1 MSKIRKKT
9 GRILLIAYVVIFCI
23 PAALFALLR
32 TPLIQQFI
40 ANKLAAYFSDELHT
54 KVMIGSIDIRF
65 PLDITLCDV
74 YVEDLHRKP
83 LISAREI
90 TIAPENLDFSFSS
103 LEFEK
108 VLFNE
113 ANFRLVKYHG
123 DDKPN
128 IDFIVSYFSGKP
140 QEKSSE
146 KKTSSSLYVNI
157 VELRNCSF
165 IYQDQNRDTLH
176 ASNINFNNLMLTN
189 VSLIADNINI
199 ADSITSV
206 NIKHLVCTDRSGFN
220 LFHLS
225 SQFSMTSNQIKASN
239 VELLT
244 NNSSLNLDL
253 SFRYDSMPDF
263 NDFVNKVTI
272 DANFRKSKLSF
283 VDIVSFVPALKGIDN
298 TAIVTG
304 YAHGTISN
312 LYAENMKLETG
323 KKTHLY
329 FNLSMKGLPD
339 FNSTNIHFEL
349 INGNVLLAD
358 LEQLSLPGGKKLNL
372 GKSLGNLNS
381 AAITANFDGTIED
394 FAANVIAKTNSG
406 FVKADVVSHGAFP
419 NPVYSG
425 NVLVENFNLN
435 PFVGTAVPL
444 GAITASVDF
453 AGHGASET
461 NYFVEGKAE
470 IASIDYNHYTYSSI
484 QVNGKTKPG
493 SFEGRLLMNDPNAAL
508 DFNGIID
515 FSESLPVYDFIAQI
529 ENINLTALHFNR
541 NDSAAGLSGIVDIS
555 IKGNDPDNM
564 LGRIGLNNFEYYEGK
579 NDVFLSS
586 LQLKLEEID
595 SLKKRIELKS
605 DLVNGSI
612 EGQFVFAEI
621 GKALQSYLSNYIPSY
636 YAADSTVKNLS
647 QQAFS
652 FNFSIKDVQPVL
664 NIFATGLVVSP
675 NSIARGNFNLADNY
689 LKTEIASNFVKS
701 GSIMS
706 VNPVVIAETF
716 NNNIYLTAQC
726 DRLVYN
732 DSLELGNVVVN
743 TVTFNDNSSFSL
755 FWKNE
760 NSTKAYSGDL
770 SGDILFR
777 KGMPLMVKFD
787 ESDLVLND
795 SLYHIAETGVI
806 EVDTT
811 EIKVSNFAIYSSA
824 QKLMID
830 GRISKD
836 PYDFIQVSFENVLL
850 DDFDDLTRSAS
861 IDLEGTVNGYVL
873 LSNLYDVPD
882 YRADIQIGKLF
893 LNKNFVGDANI
904 KSSWDQV
911 KHAVYSEA
919 EIISTGNVGS
929 NVPLSIK
936 GFFNPR
942 DKENM
947 LDLTVTLDRFNLK
960 LIQPYLKS
968 FSSKI
973 DGSCDGKIAVKG
985 SIDKPDVIGTVTF
998 RRTNILIDY
1007 LNMYYSFANT
1017 LQINNSEISMRNT
1030 TFFDA
1035 HGKSAFGDLVV
1046 THNHF
1051 SDFNFDIS
1059 LQPEKMQFLNT
1070 TARDND
1076 YFYGTAYAS
1085 GMVKIFGPP
1094 NNISIE
1100 VAATTDPGS
1109 VLYIPITSVGEVYEN
1124 NFISFVSAAADT
1136 GKAVTD
1142 IKVGDTGINLV
1153 FDLDVTSDA
1162 EVQIVFDPKI
1172 GDVMKGRGQ
1181 GRIRMTIDRSGEFLM
1196 FGSLE
1201 IEEGDYLFT
1210 LENVLNKHFLVDP
1223 GGIIRWNG
1231 DPYEGEMDLVARYNI
1246 KTSLYELV
1254 SVADPSEI
1262 YKKKVPIS
1270 CLMHLSG
1277 NLLSPDIS
1285 FDLDLPGSD
1294 ENTKNLVHT
1303 IIGNPEEMNRQ
1314 VFALLIL
1321 NSFIPAERSSFN
1333 SPISQ
1338 GVGATSSE
1346 LITSQFSN
1354 WLSQISKDFDV
1365 GFSYSQG
1372 NEVSTSQVEVA
1383 LSTQIFNDRIVL
1395 ESNVV
1400 VGGNQVGT
1408 PENQQASSIVG
1419 DVSIEYKITPDGKF
1433 RVKAFNRSN
1442 TVDIVTNNA
1451 PYTQGVAF
1459 FYRRDFDRFGELWRR
1474 KNKQKTTE

>member
-9 GRILLIAYVVIFCI
+9 VRILLIAYVVIFCI

-32 TPLIQQFI
+32 TPFVQLFI
-40 ANKLAAYFSDELHT
+40 ANQLASYFSSELHT
-54 KVMIGSIDIRF
+54 KVEIGSVDIRF
-65 PLDITLCDV
+65 PLDITLSDV
-74 YVEDLHRKP
+74 YVEDLHRNP
-83 LISAREI
+83 LISAHEI
-90 TIAPENLDFSFSS
+90 TIAPDNLDFSFSS
-103 LEFEK
+103 LDFEK
-108 VLFNE
+108 VLVSE
-113 ANFRLVKYHG
+113 ANFRLMKYEG
-123 DDKPN
+123 EEKPN
-128 IDFIVSYFSGKP
+128 IDFIISYFTAPPKEKTT
-140 QEKSSE
+140 QTKSSP
-146 KKTSSSLYVNI
+146 SMHVN
-157 VELRNCSF
+157 VFELRNCSF
-165 IYQDQNRDTLH
+165 MYQDQNRDTAD
-176 ASNINFNNLMLTN
+176 ASNINFNNIFLTN
-189 VSLIADNINI
+189 LNLLAENMVQTDSLTCANL
-199 ADSITSV
+199 
-206 NIKHLVCTDRSGFN
+206 KHVAFSDRSGFS

-225 SQFSMTSNQIKASN
+225 SQVSMTNKKIDAKNLQ
-239 VELLT
+239 LLA
-244 NNSSLNLDL
+244 NNSSLDLDL
-253 SFRYDSMPDF
+253 SFNYDSIPDF
-263 NDFVNKVTI
+263 NDFLNKVSL
-272 DANFRKSKLSF
+272 DANFRKSKVGF
-283 VDIVSFVPALKGIDN
+283 ADIARFVPALKGMN
-298 TAIVTG
+298 STIVLTG
-304 YAHGTISN
+304 HANGTIAN
-312 LYAENMKLETG
+312 LSATNMKVESG
-323 KKTHLY
+323 KRTHLF

-339 FNSTNIHFEL
+339 FNNTDIHFDL
-349 INGNVLLAD
+349 INGNVQIAD
-358 LEQLSLPGGKKLNL
+358 LELFTLPGGEKLNL
-372 GKSLGNLNS
+372 GSSLGSLNTAS
-381 AAITANFDGTIED
+381 LTANFDGTIED
-394 FAANVIAKTNSG
+394 FSANVVAKTNSG
-406 FVKADVVSHGAFP
+406 FAKADVISHGAFP

-425 NVLVENFNLN
+425 NVIVENFDLQ
-435 PFVGTAVPL
+435 PFAGTDIPL
-444 GAITASVDF
+444 GSITASVKF
-453 AGHGASET
+453 TGNGASKT
-461 NYFVEGKAE
+461 NYFVEGKAD
-470 IASIDYNHYTYSSI
+470 IASIGYKNYNYSSI
-484 QVNGKTKPG
+484 QINGKTKPG
-493 SFEGRLLMNDPNAAL
+493 SFEGRLLINDPNAAL
-508 DFNGIID
+508 DFNGMID
-515 FSESLPVYDFIAQI
+515 FSDSLPVFDFIAQI
-529 ENINLTALHFNR
+529 ENINLNPLHFNR
-541 NDSAAGLSGIVDIS
+541 NDSISGLSGIIDIS
-555 IKGNDPDNM
+555 IKGNKPDNM
-564 LGRIGLNNFEYYEGK
+564 LGRISLNNFEYFEGEH
-579 NDVFLSS
+579 DIYLSS
-586 LQLKLEEID
+586 LQLKLDKTDSVNKKID
-595 SLKKRIELKS
+595 LKS

-612 EGQFVFAEI
+612 EGQFTFSEI
-621 GKALQSYLSNYIPSY
+621 DKALQSYLSNYIPSF
-636 YAADSTVKNLS
+636 YAADSTVKELARQS
-647 QQAFS
+647 FT
-652 FNFSIKDVQPVL
+652 FNFNIKDVQPAL
-664 NIFATGLVVSP
+664 DIFAPGLVVSP

-689 LKTEIASNFVKS
+689 LKTEIASNFIKS
-701 GSIMS
+701 GNITS
-706 VNPVVIAETF
+706 VNPVLIAETF

-732 DSLELGNVVVN
+732 DSLELGNVVAN

-755 FWKNE
+755 YWKNE
-760 NSTKAYSGDL
+760 NSSKAYSGDL
-770 SGDILFR
+770 SGDVLFR
-777 KGMPLMVKFD
+777 RGMPLMVTFN

-795 SLYHIAETGVI
+795 SLYHIAPSGKV
-806 EVDTT
+806 EVDTDYIRIS
-811 EIKVSNFAIYSSA
+811 EFAIFSNA
-824 QKLMID
+824 QKLVID

-836 PYDFIQVSFENVLL
+836 PYDLVQISFDNVLL

-861 IDLEGTVNGYVL
+861 IDLDGTVDGYIL

-882 YRADIQIGKLF
+882 YRADIQIGKLS
-893 LNKNFVGDANI
+893 LNKNFVGDAHI
-904 KSSWDQV
+904 KSSWDQNRQ
-911 KHAVYSEA
+911 AVYSEA
-919 EIISTGNVGS
+919 AIIYTGNVGS
-929 NVPLSIK
+929 NVPLDIK

-942 DKENM
+942 DPINM
-947 LDLTVTLDRFNLK
+947 FDLTVTLDRFNLK

-968 FSSKI
+968 FSSRI

-985 SIDKPDVIGTVTF
+985 NIDNPDVRGTVTF
-998 RRTNILIDY
+998 RRTNILVDY

-1030 TFFDA
+1030 TFFDS
-1035 HGKSAFGDLVV
+1035 HGNPATGDLVV

-1051 SDFNFDIS
+1051 KDFYFDIS
-1059 LQPEKMQFLNT
+1059 LMPEKMQFLNT

-1085 GMVKIFGPP
+1085 GLVKIFGPP
-1094 NNISIE
+1094 DNISIE

-1109 VLYIPITSVGEVYEN
+1109 ILYIPITSAGEVYEN
-1124 NFISFVSAAADT
+1124 DFISFVSSPSDT
-1136 GKAVTD
+1136 GKTVSD

-1172 GDVMKGRGQ
+1172 GDVMKGSGQ

-1196 FGSLE
+1196 FGNLE
-1201 IEEGDYLFT
+1201 IEKGDYLFT
-1210 LENVLNKHFLVDP
+1210 LENVINKHFLVDP

-1262 YKKKVPIS
+1262 YKKKVPVS
-1270 CLMHLSG
+1270 CLMHLTG
-1277 NLLSPDIS
+1277 NLLSPDIG

-1303 IIGNPEEMNRQ
+1303 IIGNAEEMNRQ

-1354 WLSQISKDFDV
+1354 WLSQISKDFDI

-1383 LSTQIFNDRIVL
+1383 LSTQIFNDRIEL
-1395 ESNVV
+1395 ESNVA

-1474 KNKQKTTE
+1474 KNKKKTTE